1 MNWRSK
7 PRSTKKLILLAE
19 QLIERLEQN
28 TRDNNKMLDEVKEQ
42 LKAVSQRV
50 EAISQQVEVV
60 RVAQGR
66 IGRGEIGLPVDN
78 SFGAQASRFIG
89 RLIET
94 QRVSDEAARRFKKQM
109 CH

>member
-1 MNWRSK
+1 MSRKYK
-7 PRSTKKLILLAE
+7 PEASAKKLMRRAE
-19 QLIERLEQN
+19 QLIERMEQN
-28 TRDNNKMLDEVKEQ
+28 TSDNKKMLDEIKSQ
-42 LKAVSQRV
+42 LN
-50 EAISQQVEVV
+50 AISQQVEAV
-60 RVAQGR
+60 RVAQAR

-94 QRVSDEAARRFKKQM
+94 QRVSEEATQRFKKQM